1 MALVCSTYPDNQ
13 SFESF
18 MRQGCPNRLGLPYL
32 FFLCGTFLSIQL
44 LLGLVCMITSHLPT
58 LLITLS
64 LPLTC
69 LSPFLLPSPVDNMF
83 EQILYSSSSKLA
95 EAREI
100 LQNITCRRLYK
111 CVGQT
116 QTEVR
121 VEVSQVCVCV
131 CVRVFGERISFQGLL
146 AELSTRFIL
155 CASHPRLLFPQKK
168 LLEWAGCVARSRP
181 RNDLKHVTLQPE
193 DFVVHVSVQSFHLN
207 QGTDWIHFTIAPPP
221 SL

>member
-44 LLGLVCMITSHLPT
+44 LLALVCMITSHLPT

-131 CVRVFGERISFQGLL
+131 CVCVCVWREDILPGLTSRAFYEIHIMCLSSSSSLPPEKAPGVGRLCGEVQ
-146 AELSTRFIL
+146 
-155 CASHPRLLFPQKK
+155 AS
-168 LLEWAGCVARSRP
+168 E
-181 RNDLKHVTLQPE
+181 
-193 DFVVHVSVQSFHLN
+193 
-207 QGTDWIHFTIAPPP
+207 
-221 SL
+221 

>member
-1 MALVCSTYPDNQ
+1 
-13 SFESF
+13 
-18 MRQGCPNRLGLPYL
+18 
-32 FFLCGTFLSIQL
+32 
-44 LLGLVCMITSHLPT
+44 MITSHLPT

-131 CVRVFGERISFQGLL
+131 CLERGY
-146 AELSTRFIL
+146 
-155 CASHPRLLFPQKK
+155 P
-168 LLEWAGCVARSRP
+168 SR
-181 RNDLKHVTLQPE
+181 
-193 DFVVHVSVQSFHLN
+193 
-207 QGTDWIHFTIAPPP
+207 AY
-221 SL
+221 